1 MACRWRAAHQLLH
14 PEVQQPGA
22 HPHHIHQGIK
32 GAHLVEVHLLGAV
45 AVHRRL
51 SHRQQA
57 KHFQHP
63 LPQRLGP
70 GGRLQLAPQIAP
82 EPMGRLALQAQ
93 HLQMQTAQAAAA
105 ALFELQAIGPGQAE
119 GGEGGIDL
127 GLGKPQI
134 QQGCQKHVAR

>member
-1 MACRWRAAHQLLH
+1 MTRRRRAAHQLLH

-22 HPHHIHQGIK
+22 HPHHINQSIK

-51 SHRQQA
+51 RRRQQA
-57 KHFQHP
+57 KHLQHP

-70 GGRLQLAPQIAP
+70 RGRLQLAAQAAP
-82 EPMGRLALQAQ
+82 APMCRLTLQAQ

-105 ALFELQAIGPGQAE
+105 ALFQLQAV
-119 GGEGGIDL
+119 
-127 GLGKPQI
+127 GLG
-134 QQGCQKHVAR
+134 